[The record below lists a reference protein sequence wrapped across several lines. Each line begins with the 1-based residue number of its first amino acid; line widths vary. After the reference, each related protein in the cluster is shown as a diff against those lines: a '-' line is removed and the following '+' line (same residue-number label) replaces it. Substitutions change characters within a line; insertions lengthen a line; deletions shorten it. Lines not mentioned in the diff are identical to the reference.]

1 MSDDNHGRRRNRHS
15 ATAVYIVTD
24 DRGTAAWTRSVPR
37 RGRRAAPAPAD
48 TATIAGGWLFGPA
61 ELVSAVRQTLDTT
74 SKGEHEIRYGVWAQM
89 PADRDC
95 AEAVLV
101 AMLLAMP
108 QGSVAAAVWDILET
122 EVVPDGAIR

>member
-1 MSDDNHGRRRNRHS
+1 
-15 ATAVYIVTD
+15 
-24 DRGTAAWTRSVPR
+24 
-37 RGRRAAPAPAD
+37 
-48 TATIAGGWLFGPA
+48 
-61 ELVSAVRQTLDTT
+61 
-74 SKGEHEIRYGVWAQM
+74 M